1 MANHKD
7 KLKELLGKI
16 AVATN
21 TITVE
26 DDISHY
32 TILELVN
39 ALRSNVKEV
48 NKVLDNL
55 DGEINGKIKEEVQRL
70 IDDGTL
76 DELINEELLGKIY
89 SNVDALFESQTQID
103 LQLLQK
109 ANADEVVKKGEG
121 SLNDFNEETRA
132 LLLGLTEGGTNIN
145 AVLGEGNVKNL
156 NLAENS
162 VSFNKLDVNIQEKV
176 MTLNETYTSTSHQKG
191 FINTVGKVEDNNN
204 YHYKILSVNPNQLLY
219 VSCHAKGTNGA
230 LAIFCESDGTF
241 ISSYKKVSETGVKV
255 YNDEPVLV
263 PGGCGIIKLC
273 SDINTPIIV
282 REKGFIDTV
291 QMRKQLNQIN
301 ENITGVAYSEIFKEV
316 EYQVGNVDY
325 MGKIQPQYTAYS
337 YKKIPMSEGNVFYVS
352 CYSASTSGA
361 LAVFMD
367 WKDSKIRHVN
377 RVSSTGEKVYI
388 DEKIIAPTGCSYVL
402 LCTKNPETYPIVV
415 KKETIETITYE
426 SFNELKE
433 AVDSKDISSDWMFEH
448 QQLVERVDAL
458 EGLVEFDWKPF
469 DKGYVVIVIDD
480 GRHDLCR
487 FSEIF
492 NEYGVPLSCAL
503 MSSGLLSTIQ
513 DDGRKLIDVALE
525 IQTNGGE
532 ILSHSTSGAV
542 FKEDTTEEVAN
553 ERFRTSKKVLSDNG
567 LIINGFVKPGGN
579 GALDRLDKFEH
590 LARKYYRYGYSVG
603 ASNQFKMS
611 RYAIGNDFSI
621 HQKKLQNCI
630 DKKSLL
636 VFYGHSFDSDEVSES
651 TLRSIIEFV
660 RDNEGIEIVTTKY
673 LYDNFKSTPIEN
685 RLIALEEV
693 LRTIE

>member
-1 MANHKD
+1 MFN
-7 KLKELLGKI
+7 ELLKNVMNLGIITADDVKRLTAI
-16 AVATN
+16 ELLMLIIERTN
-21 TITVE
+21 GLLNHVEIIEAELAHLVKTIRTTAIE
-26 DDISHY
+26 
-32 TILELVN
+32 
-39 ALRSNVKEV
+39 EV
-48 NKVLDNL
+48 NKMT
-55 DGEINGKIKEEVQRL
+55 Q
-70 IDDGTL
+70 DGTF
-76 DELINEELLGKIY
+76 DELINEKL
-89 SNVDALFESQTQID
+89 NA
-103 LQLLQK
+103 QLSQK
-109 ANADEVVKKGEG
+109 ANADEVVKKGEA

-132 LLLGLTEGGTNIN
+132 LLLGLTDGEININ

-162 VSFNKLDVNIQEKV
+162 VSFNKLDANIQEKV
-176 MTLNETYTSTSHQKG
+176 STINETYTSTPHQSG
-191 FINTVGKVEDNNN
+191 FINSVGNVENNAN

-241 ISSYKKVSETGVKV
+241 ISSYKKVSETGAKV

-263 PGGCGIIKLC
+263 PSGCGMIKLC

-282 REKGFIDTV
+282 QERGFIDTV
-291 QMRKQLNQIN
+291 QMRKQLDQIN
-301 ENITGVAYSEIFKEV
+301 ENITGMAFLEIFKEV
-316 EYQVGNVDY
+316 EHQVGNVDY
-325 MGKIQPQYTAYS
+325 MGKIQAQYTSYS
-337 YKKIPMSEGNVFYVS
+337 YKKIPMSEGDVFYVS
-352 CYSASTSGA
+352 CNSASTSGA

-367 WKDSKIRHVN
+367 SNDSKISHVN
-377 RVSSTGEKVYI
+377 RVSSTGEKVYVN
-388 DEKIIAPTGCSYVL
+388 EKIIAPQGCSYVL
-402 LCTKNPETYPIVV
+402 LCTNNPEKYPIVV
-415 KKETIETITYE
+415 KKGEVETITYD

-433 AVDSKDISSDWMFEH
+433 VVDSIDTPSDWLFEH

-503 MSSGLLSTIQ
+503 MSSGLLSSIQ

-525 IQTNGGE
+525 IQSNGGE
-532 ILSHSTSGAV
+532 ILSHSTTGAV
-542 FKEDTTEEVAN
+542 FAEDTTEEVAN

-579 GALDRLDKFEH
+579 GALNRLDKFEH

-603 ASNQFKMS
+603 SSNQFKMT
-611 RYAIGNDFSI
+611 RYAIGTDFSI
-621 HQKKLQNCI
+621 HQNKLMNCKN
-630 DKKSLL
+630 DKSLL
-636 VFYGHSFDSDEVSES
+636 VFYGHTFDSEEVGES
-651 TLRSIIEFV
+651 TLRNIIEFV

-673 LYDNFKSTPIEN
+673 LYDNFKSTTVEN
-685 RLIALEEV
+685 RLIALEEA
-693 LRTIE
+693 LGTNK